1 LREDIGNVQ
10 RSDLLC
16 RRFKQRGQTAK
27 QIQLLCD
34 NFFLEL
40 CLTKIMLGLDVL
52 GARNTGFPCFPAF
65 PLAPPALLDSS
76 PHAATGQNVF

>member
-1 LREDIGNVQ
+1 MCSAVIYCAGGLSSAGKLP
-10 RSDLLC
+10 SK
-16 RRFKQRGQTAK
+16 FSFYATT
-27 QIQLLCD
+27 
-34 NFFLEL
+34 FFLEL